1 MNKVFKISILLMA
14 MVIMLTTNVFASVG
28 TDENSST
35 EEYSALLPHEIKSD
49 TATERS
55 VKRGDFFS
63 RADVVISNQGNGDIG
78 ALAVAYMNHNVDE
91 IYITVYLD
99 RWDEETEKWRQVDYY
114 DAEYYADDYP
124 DGLSEATLNITFL
137 NQERECYYRLRG
149 VFSAVYDNDYEGFSP
164 TTSGIWID

>member
-1 MNKVFKISILLMA
+1 MEMSESYKPRSLMEIIND
-14 MVIMLTTNVFASVG
+14 VL
-28 TDENSST
+28 ST
-35 EEYSALLPHEIKSD
+35 V
-49 TATERS
+49 R
-55 VKRGDFFS
+55 
-63 RADVVISNQGNGDIG
+63 
-78 ALAVAYMNHNVDE
+78 
-91 IYITVYLD
+91 
-99 RWDEETEKWRQVDYY
+99 DYY